1 MNFKII
7 MAAIALL
14 PITLCAKSYGLE
26 ELIAQGSKTNQL
38 LESRRLQILA
48 KEREV
53 DAGESAFAPT
63 LGVGANYLNNNVSS
77 VAMPGETLS
86 GYATLGLEIFDGG
99 RRNALVNSKIYQR
112 QISIFEKEAFEKS
125 LSLNIINNFYTI
137 KISKS
142 NLEALQAASKELE
155 AQLNRIRRFLT
166 VGMAAQEDVDRLQ
179 AQYDDNDYLI
189 ENIKLEIITNEENLW
204 LNSGINTKELLENH
218 FVEPRNVQ
226 YEIYEKTKIL
236 QNSALA
242 IGEQADA
249 VASGYLPQ
257 IGLNDTYTK
266 SDYNK
271 LETIPGLSGGGFLID
286 EQNRLSITAN
296 LRIFDGGRIKEER
309 EALQYQKMS
318 VASESL
324 HSQSEQQMN
333 FKIANSRLQTTR
345 AKIKSA
351 QSALKASQSTYRVIV
366 KKFEN
371 GLVDNIA
378 FLDALQQQTRA
389 EAAYRATLYSY
400 EIAKSIY
407 YFYAGKNPREYIR

>member
-1 MNFKII
+1 MNFKIV
-7 MAAIALL
+7 MAVIALL
-14 PITLCAKSYGLE
+14 PITLGAKSYGLG
-26 ELIAQGSKTNQL
+26 ELITQGNKTNQL
-38 LESRRLQILA
+38 LESRRLQILS

-53 DAGESAFAPT
+53 DAMQSAFAPT
-63 LGVGANYLNNNVSS
+63 LGVGANYLNNSVSS
-77 VAMPGETLS
+77 VAMPGEILT
-86 GYATLGLEIFDGG
+86 GYASLGLEIFDGG

-112 QISIFEKEAFEKS
+112 QISIFEKEAFEKNLS
-125 LSLNIINNFYTI
+125 LSIINDFYAI

-142 NLEALQAASKELE
+142 NLKALQASSKELK
-155 AQLNRIRRFLT
+155 AQLDRIRRFLS

-179 AQYDDNDYLI
+179 AQYDDNGYLI

-204 LNSGINTKELLENH
+204 LSTGINTKELLENH
-218 FVEPRNVQ
+218 LAEPKNVH
-226 YEIYEKTKIL
+226 YETNEKTKIL

-286 EQNRLSITAN
+286 EQNKLAITAN

-309 EALQYQKMS
+309 EALQYQKMA

-333 FKIANSRLQTTR
+333 FKVANSRLQATR